1 VGPARPAGELA
12 GKGIWVKDE
21 GMSTVLDA
29 VRAARSLSG
38 ASVTPASHVA
48 LFG

>member
-1 VGPARPAGELA
+1 
-12 GKGIWVKDE
+12 
-21 GMSTVLDA
+21 MSTVLDA